1 MYCQFFL
8 SNLRGEPILYREY
21 RTTLGKET
29 IDIFYREVI
38 ANKDG
43 TAPPCMCRAGVN
55 YYSLRSNS
63 LFFVLTAIDGPITP
77 APSFTIELLC
87 RLAATFRDY
96 CGVLSEECVRR
107 NIVLCYEILYD
118 FIDWGYPQSTSSEA
132 LRPLVHTPA
141 AEIPAAVLEA
151 LNEQATG
158 TKQTKTDSA
167 LNAAERTITS
177 MLEMLGANPSSH
189 LSVSAAVRP
198 SAEGAGTEGTQRREE
213 LFVDLIERLSVL
225 FSASG
230 DVVACE
236 VTGSL
241 ILRNCL
247 SGQPDISIYLND
259 DFIVGRNSGGGNE
272 AIVIEDCNFHKCV
285 DAARFAAE
293 KALTASAPRGET
305 VLMNYRAAQ
314 IESLPFRVY
323 PFVDEVSP
331 TKMVATVKV
340 HADVPPDKYGLN
352 VSVCVNVPRTC
363 VSVFCEST
371 AGTTEYHSTEHQVV
385 CTLQRIQGGSDFAIR
400 ISMSHDHPRP
410 QAKREVGPVDISFE
424 IPSWTATNVTIR
436 GVTVTERG
444 QPIKTFRWIRSLTQS
459 NSYVRRLI

>member
-8 SNLRGEPILYREY
+8 SNLRGEPILYRDY
-21 RTTLGKET
+21 RPSLGKET
-29 IDIFYREVI
+29 IETFYREVI

-43 TAPPCMCRAGVN
+43 TAPPCMCKEGVN

-77 APSFTIELLC
+77 APSFTIELLS

-118 FIDWGYPQSTSSEA
+118 FIDWGYPQATNSEM

-141 AEIPAAVLEA
+141 AEIPSAVLDA

-158 TKQTKTDSA
+158 TKASRTDKT
-167 LNAAERTITS
+167 LNAAERAVTNV
-177 MLEMLGANPSSH
+177 LEKLGANPSSY
-189 LSVSAAVRP
+189 LSASSAVRP
-198 SAEGAGTEGTQRREE
+198 SAEGAGADGGQRREE
-213 LFVDLIERLSVL
+213 LFVDLAERLSVL

-241 ILRNCL
+241 TVKNCL
-247 SGQPDISIYLND
+247 SGQPDIHIFLND
-259 DFIVGRNSGGGNE
+259 DFIVGRNSGGGNA
-272 AIVIEDCNFHKCV
+272 AIVIEDCNFHNCV
-285 DAARFAAE
+285 NSERFGTE
-293 KALTASAPRGET
+293 KVLVASAPRGET

-340 HADVPPDKYGLN
+340 HADIPPENYGLN
-352 VSVCVNVPRTC
+352 VAVTVNVPRSC
-363 VSVFCEST
+363 VSCFCEST

-385 CTLQRIQGGSDFAIR
+385 CTLTRVQGGSDFAIR
-400 ISMSHDHPRP
+400 ISMTQDHPRP

-436 GVTVTERG
+436 GVSVTERG
-444 QPIKTFRWIRSLTQS
+444 HVLKTFRWIRSLTQS
-459 NSYVRRLI
+459 NSYVRRLV

>member
-1 MYCQFFL
+1 
-8 SNLRGEPILYREY
+8 
-21 RTTLGKET
+21 
-29 IDIFYREVI
+29 
-38 ANKDG
+38 
-43 TAPPCMCRAGVN
+43 VN
-55 YYSLRSNS
+55 YYSLRTNS

-77 APSFTIELLC
+77 PPSFTIELLA

-96 CGVLSEECVRR
+96 CGILSEECVRR

-118 FIDWGYPQSTSSEA
+118 FIDWGYPQATNSEA
-132 LRPLVHTPA
+132 LRPLVHTTA
-141 AEIPAAVLEA
+141 AEIPRAVLNA

-158 TKQTKTDSA
+158 TKTTKGDTA
-167 LNAAERTITS
+167 IKTAERAVTNV
-177 MLEMLGANPSSH
+177 LEKLGANPSSF

-198 SAEGAGTEGTQRREE
+198 SAEGAGTEGGQRREE
-213 LFVDLIERLSVL
+213 LFVDLVERLSVL

-241 ILRNCL
+241 TLRNCL
-247 SGQPDISIYLND
+247 SGQPDIFIFLND
-259 DFIVGRNSGGGNE
+259 DFIVGRNSGGGNA
-272 AIVIEDCNFHKCV
+272 AIVIEDCNFHNCV
-285 DAARFAAE
+285 NAERFATE
-293 KALTASAPRGET
+293 KALIASAPRGET

-340 HADVPPDKYGLN
+340 HADLPPEKFGLN
-352 VSVCVNVPRTC
+352 VAVSINVPRTC
-363 VSVFCEST
+363 VSCFCEST
-371 AGTTEYHSTEHQVV
+371 AGTAEYHSTEHQVV
-385 CTLQRIQGGSDFAIR
+385 VTLPRIQGGADFAIR

-436 GVTVTERG
+436 GVSVAERG
-444 QPIKTFRWIRSLTQS
+444 HPLKAFRWIRSLTQS
-459 NSYVRRLI
+459 NSYVRRLV